1 MTPHIRPARLA
12 DAFAIAHV
20 HHGAVHGLAAAHY
33 PPELRHQWARPVDRA
48 RAERMF
54 GEAEAGGA
62 VQLVAELEGAIVG
75 VANVLPA
82 ASEIVACYVLPA
94 AARRGVGSR
103 LLAEMEAIARR
114 AGCAH
119 LALRASLN
127 AADFYR
133 AHGYIETGRG
143 EHRLA
148 DGAPMAA
155 VFMRKDLG

>member
-1 MTPHIRPARLA
+1 MTLSIRPARLA
-12 DAFAIAHV
+12 DALAIAHV

-33 PPELRHQWARPVDRA
+33 PPELLEQWARPVERA

-54 GEAEAGGA
+54 SEAAAEGA

-75 VANVLPA
+75 FANVVPA
-82 ASEIVACYVLPA
+82 AGEIAACYVAPA

-114 AGCAH
+114 AGGTH

-127 AADFYR
+127 ATDFYR

-148 DGAPMAA
+148 GGAPMAA
-155 VFMRKDLG
+155 VFMRKTLG